1 MSDIVDRL
9 TEDPCNT
16 LNDKDVE
23 VLRSVDEGTLK
34 RFALGLLTQQQ
45 SVQNQAEDVE
55 EVDDDAVQIAGL
67 QDALNLTQKNI
78 KKLIG
83 EEKEIRAALK
93 EYGIQTPSVVER
105 SVAVT
110 NQAPPRPED
119 LPAETVWQWV
129 MRSPHQTAV
138 HLREGLSAL
147 SANRKQ
153 SIDIIVRNSNNAYSE
168 AELKHMSVHDLQK
181 LAQVL
186 EVRNQQYPQ
195 DMLSWEGVGLA
206 DQSVNQTPAFRTAAG
221 GVLDLPTAGYPST
234 NQ

>member
-23 VLRSVDEGTLK
+23 VLRNIDEGTLK

-45 SVQNQAEDVE
+45 SVQNQAEE
-55 EVDDDAVQIAGL
+55 AEDDDAVQIAGL
-67 QDALNLTQKNI
+67 QDALNLTQKNL
-78 KKLIG
+78 KKLMS
-83 EEKEIRAALK
+83 EEKEIRTALK
-93 EYGIQTPSVVER
+93 EYGINTNSVVER
-105 SVAVT
+105 SVAVA
-110 NQAPPRPED
+110 NQAPTRPED
-119 LPAETVWQWV
+119 LSAETVWQWV
-129 MRSPHQTAV
+129 MRSPHQTAGY
-138 HLREGLSAL
+138 LREGLSAL
-147 SANRKQ
+147 NANRKQ

-168 AELKHMSVHDLQK
+168 AELKHMSMHELQK

-186 EVRNQQYPQ
+186 EVRNQQYSQ

-206 DQSVNQTPAFRTAAG
+206 DQSVNQNPAFRTASG
-221 GVLDLPTAGYPST
+221 GVLDLPSAGYPSI